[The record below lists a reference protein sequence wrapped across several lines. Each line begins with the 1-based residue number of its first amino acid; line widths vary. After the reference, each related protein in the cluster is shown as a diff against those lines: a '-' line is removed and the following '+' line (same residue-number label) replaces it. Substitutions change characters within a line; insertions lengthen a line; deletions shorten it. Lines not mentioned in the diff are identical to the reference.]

1 MRPNGAL
8 PNKVVKESG
17 GAPRRPFSLLRLLLS
32 LLAGLGLSYLFYWV
46 GEILG
51 LSRADVFHRV
61 GWACLGMVAAAAA
74 LALWARRRNRFVKAC
89 NDLLPLLSSD
99 VDAYIAGYEALRKE
113 WKGAF
118 YQRYICLNLVAGY
131 HSREELDTALDL
143 LHEAAT
149 YRLPGA
155 ARTVWASDLAMNAF
169 RRERWT
175 EGLAIMKREEKAL
188 SAMAAAETGGAP
200 SAWQGL
206 CLYRLI
212 AQGELDKA
220 REALA
225 QAEGQ
230 FDAAGAKSSLTHI
243 REVLNRTEG
252 EFPGAAG

>member
-1 MRPNGAL
+1 MRVDGAL

-17 GAPRRPFSLLRLLLS
+17 GAPRRPFSLLRLVLA
-32 LLAGLGLSYLFYWV
+32 LLAGLGISYLFYWM
-46 GEILG
+46 GDILG
-51 LSRADVFHRV
+51 LSRADVLHRV
-61 GWACLGMVAAAAA
+61 GWACLGMAAAVTAF
-74 LALWARRRNRFVKAC
+74 ALWARRRNRFVRAC
-89 NDLLPLLSSD
+89 NDLLSLFSSD

-169 RRERWT
+169 RREHWA
-175 EGLAIMKREEKAL
+175 EGLAIMEREEKAL

-212 AQGELDKA
+212 ARGELDKA

-225 QAEGQ
+225 RVEGQ
-230 FDAAGAKSSLTHI
+230 FDAAGAKTSLTHI
-243 REVLNRTEG
+243 REVLSRTEG
-252 EFPGAAG
+252 QPPGAAE